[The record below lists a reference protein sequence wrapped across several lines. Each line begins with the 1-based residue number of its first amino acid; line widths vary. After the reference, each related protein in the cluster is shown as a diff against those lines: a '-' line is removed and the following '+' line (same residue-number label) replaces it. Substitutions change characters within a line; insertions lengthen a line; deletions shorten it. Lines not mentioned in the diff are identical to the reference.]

1 MQKSKISE
9 MRNGWVEQSRGA
21 VAGAQA
27 VGVKFR
33 RRMGRSLVT
42 HYQFSIFAVDRRNG
56 KVVYYF
62 ALNMNRN
69 IFSIAIIIAAITH
82 RGVACYC

>member
-42 HYQFSIFAVDRRNG
+42 HYAGVSPAVDLQAFSVVEFKKISNGFCSRRL
-56 KVVYYF
+56 KLE
-62 ALNMNRN
+62 ALESV
-69 IFSIAIIIAAITH
+69 FAAIL
-82 RGVACYC
+82 GK